1 MESTHT
7 HDDWFISGFHQKN
20 ESEKERER
28 ENERQRGEKNVDVFA
43 CRACSGE
50 RADEAAAGTA
60 QREKLARLAA
70 VTEKKKSACV
80 CQ

>member
-7 HDDWFISGFHQKN
+7 HDDWFISGFHQK
-20 ESEKERER
+20 KRERER
-28 ENERQRGEKNVDVFA
+28 ERERKREKEGKKRRCLDDDDAVPV
-43 CRACSGE
+43 

-70 VTEKKKSACV
+70 VTERKKSACV
-80 CQ
+80 RQ